1 MRGSLFVL
9 HLPWNLWFSLL
20 FCLLT
25 YIRNWRGLTYWPDS
39 CFFAILVSEP
49 VSLVSA
55 VVACQKDK
63 CALIW
68 FFWRRREEALV
79 DSLHK
84 CYLGNIL
91 WVLISLAKWWLKT
104 LCISFSGQYLVLVLL
119 VLCIFLI
126 LSSGRS
132 SHLDVYIICWDT
144 MISVW

>member
-1 MRGSLFVL
+1 ME
-9 HLPWNLWFSLL
+9 PL

-39 CFFAILVSEP
+39 SSFAILVSEP

-68 FFWRRREEALV
+68 FFWQRREEALV
-79 DSLHK
+79 DSLHN

-104 LCISFSGQYLVLVLL
+104 LCISISGQYLVLVLL

-126 LSSGRS
+126 FSCGRS

-144 MISVW
+144 RINVQVR